1 MLPLA
6 RRTLAMGRV
15 HVRSLSSSS
24 IITRKRLC
32 LAPLAATRNPRAR
45 SMSTEAVAPLV
56 ASYDQGVSSEKMIGI
71 TIGKYFDQQGRE
83 YI

>member
-1 MLPLA
+1 
-6 RRTLAMGRV
+6 
-15 HVRSLSSSS
+15 
-24 IITRKRLC
+24 
-32 LAPLAATRNPRAR
+32 
-45 SMSTEAVAPLV
+45 MSTEAVAPLV